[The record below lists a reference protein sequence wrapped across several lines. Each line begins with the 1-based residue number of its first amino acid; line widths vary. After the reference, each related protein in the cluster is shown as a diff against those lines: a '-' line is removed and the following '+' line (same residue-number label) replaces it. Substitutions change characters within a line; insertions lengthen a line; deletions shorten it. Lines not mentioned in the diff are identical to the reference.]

1 VQESEA
7 AAGVFGDAG
16 GFCLMRL
23 LIVDDNRELAEA
35 IADGFARRHVASDIA
50 VTAASAEHLFRTVEY
65 AAMVLDLG
73 LPDDDG
79 LSLLKRLRSAG
90 YAQPMM
96 ILTAR
101 NDPERRVEGLLAGAD
116 DYIVKPFL
124 FDELHARL
132 EAVLRRSSG
141 YFGRN
146 LELGDV
152 SLNTATRELSVGGA
166 MIQASLRETEL
177 LEILL
182 RRKEHLVPRR
192 MMEDQLFGAGDT
204 LGSNAVEVYVHR
216 VRRKL
221 ERHSAGVQ
229 IKTIRGVGYMLSA
242 AA

>member
-1 VQESEA
+1 
-7 AAGVFGDAG
+7 
-16 GFCLMRL
+16 MRL
-23 LIVDDNRELAEA
+23 LIVDDNGDLAQA
-35 IADGFARRHVASDIA
+35 IADGFARRHIASDIA
-50 VTAASAEHLFRTVEY
+50 TTAESAEHLFKTVDY

-79 LSLLKRLRSAG
+79 LNLVRRLRSAG
-90 YAQPMM
+90 HEQPLI

-101 NDPERRVEGLLAGAD
+101 NEPERRVEGLLAGAD
-116 DYIVKPFL
+116 DYIAKPFL

-132 EAVLRRSSG
+132 EAILRRSAT
-141 YFGRN
+141 YVGRQ
-146 LELGDV
+146 LELGDLA
-152 SLNTATRELSVGGA
+152 LNTSTRELSVGGA
-166 MIQASLRETEL
+166 MIEASLRETEL

-192 MMEDQLFGAGDT
+192 VMEDQLFGAGDA

-221 ERHSAGVQ
+221 EQHSASVQ
-229 IKTIRGVGYMLSA
+229 IKTVRGVGYMLMA

>member
-1 VQESEA
+1 
-7 AAGVFGDAG
+7 
-16 GFCLMRL
+16 MRL
-23 LIVDDNRELAEA
+23 LIVEDNRDLAQA
-35 IADGFARRHVASDIA
+35 IADGLARRHLASDIA
-50 VTAASAEHLFRTVEY
+50 ATAECAEHLFKTVSY

-79 LSLLKRLRSAG
+79 INLVKRLRSAG
-90 YAQPMM
+90 HLQPLI

-101 NDPERRVEGLLAGAD
+101 NEPERRVEGLLAGAD
-116 DYIVKPFL
+116 DYLTKPFL

-132 EAVLRRSSG
+132 EAIFRRSSG
-141 YFGRN
+141 YVGRS

-166 MIQASLRETEL
+166 MVEASLRETEL

-192 MMEDQLFGAGDT
+192 IMEDQLFGAGDT

-221 ERHSAGVQ
+221 ERHSAGVR
-229 IKTIRGVGYMLSA
+229 IKTVRGVGYMLMDA
-242 AA
+242 A

>member
-1 VQESEA
+1 
-7 AAGVFGDAG
+7 
-16 GFCLMRL
+16 MRL
-23 LIVDDNRELAEA
+23 LVVEDNRDLAQA

-50 VTAASAEHLFRTVEY
+50 GSAESAEHLFRTVDY
-65 AAMVLDLG
+65 TAMVLDLG
-73 LPDDDG
+73 LPDEDG
-79 LSLLKRLRSAG
+79 LSLLKRLRSTG
-90 YAQPMM
+90 NVQPII

-132 EAVLRRSSG
+132 EAILRRSFG
-141 YFGRN
+141 YSGRN
-146 LELGDV
+146 LELGDL
-152 SLNTATRELSVGGA
+152 SLNTSTRELSVGGA
-166 MIQASLRETEL
+166 MVEASLRETEL

-192 MMEDQLFGAGDT
+192 VMEDQLFGAGDA

-221 ERHSAGVQ
+221 EQHSASVQ
-229 IKTIRGVGYMLSA
+229 IKTVRGVGYMLMA
-242 AA
+242 AAA

>member
-1 VQESEA
+1 
-7 AAGVFGDAG
+7 
-16 GFCLMRL
+16 MRL
-23 LIVDDNRELAEA
+23 LIVDDNLELARA

-50 VTAASAEHLFRTVEY
+50 ATAATAEHLFRTIEY
-65 AAMVLDLG
+65 SAMVLDLG

-79 LSLLKRLRSAG
+79 LNLLKRLRNAG
-90 YAQPMM
+90 HAHPLL

-101 NDPERRVEGLLAGAD
+101 NEPERRIEGLLAGAD

-132 EAVLRRSSG
+132 EAILRRSSG

-146 LELGDV
+146 LELADV
-152 SLNTATRELSVGGA
+152 SLNTTTRELSVGGA
-166 MIQASLRETEL
+166 TIAASMRETEI

-192 MMEDQLFGAGDT
+192 IMEDQLFGAGDA

-216 VRRKL
+216 IRRKL
-221 ERHSAGVQ
+221 ERHSANVQ
-229 IKTIRGVGYMLSA
+229 IKTVRGLGYMLLA

>member
-1 VQESEA
+1 
-7 AAGVFGDAG
+7 
-16 GFCLMRL
+16 MRL
-23 LIVDDNRELAEA
+23 LIVDDNRDLAQA
-35 IADGFARRHVASDIA
+35 IADGFARRHIASDIA
-50 VTAASAEHLFRTVEY
+50 TTAESGEHLFKTVHY

-79 LSLLKRLRSAG
+79 LNLVRRLRSERHE
-90 YAQPMM
+90 QPLI

-101 NDPERRVEGLLAGAD
+101 NEPARRVEGLLAGAD
-116 DYIVKPFL
+116 DYIAKPFL

-132 EAVLRRSSG
+132 EAILRRSAT
-141 YFGRN
+141 YVGRR

-152 SLNTATRELSVGGA
+152 SLNTSTRELSVGGA
-166 MIQASLRETEL
+166 MIEASLRETEL

-192 MMEDQLFGAGDT
+192 VMEDQLFGAGDA

-221 ERHSAGVQ
+221 EQHSASVQ
-229 IKTIRGVGYMLSA
+229 IKTVRGVGYMLMA

>member
-1 VQESEA
+1 
-7 AAGVFGDAG
+7 
-16 GFCLMRL
+16 MRL
-23 LIVDDNRELAEA
+23 LIVEDNRDLAQA
-35 IADGFARRHVASDIA
+35 IVDGFARRHVGSDIA
-50 VTAASAEHLFRTVEY
+50 PTAEVAEHLFKTVDY
-65 AAMVLDLG
+65 AAMILDLG

-79 LSLLKRLRSAG
+79 LNLVKRLRSAG
-90 YAQPMM
+90 HGQPLI

-101 NDPERRVEGLLAGAD
+101 NDPQKRVEGLTAGAD
-116 DYIVKPFL
+116 DYITKPFL

-132 EAVLRRSSG
+132 EAILRRTHG
-141 YFGRN
+141 YVGRQ
-146 LELGDV
+146 LELADV
-152 SLNTATRELSVGGA
+152 RLNPSTREVSVRGA

-192 MMEDQLFGAGDT
+192 VMEDQLFGAGDA

-221 ERHSAGVQ
+221 ERHSAGVR
-229 IKTIRGVGYMLSA
+229 IETVRGVGYMLMA

>member
-1 VQESEA
+1 
-7 AAGVFGDAG
+7 
-16 GFCLMRL
+16 MRL
-23 LIVDDNRELAEA
+23 LIVEDNRELAQA
-35 IADGFARRHVASDIA
+35 IADGLARRHLASDIA
-50 VTAASAEHLFRTVEY
+50 TTAESAEHLFRTVNY

-79 LSLLKRLRSAG
+79 INLVRRLRSAG
-90 YAQPMM
+90 HLQPLI

-101 NDPERRVEGLLAGAD
+101 NEPERRVEGLLAGAD
-116 DYIVKPFL
+116 DYLAKPFL

-132 EAVLRRSSG
+132 EAIFRRSSG
-141 YFGRN
+141 YVGRN

-152 SLNTATRELSVGGA
+152 SLDTTTRELSVGGA
-166 MIQASLRETEL
+166 TIEASLRETEL

-192 MMEDQLFGAGDT
+192 IMEDQLFGAGDT

-221 ERHSAGVQ
+221 ERHAAGVR
-229 IKTIRGVGYMLSA
+229 IKTVRGVGYMLMGA
-242 AA
+242 A

>member
-1 VQESEA
+1 
-7 AAGVFGDAG
+7 
-16 GFCLMRL
+16 MRM
-23 LIVDDNRELAEA
+23 LIVDDNRELAQA
-35 IADGFARRHVASDIA
+35 IADGFARRHVACDIA
-50 VTAASAEHLFRTVEY
+50 RTAASGEHLFRTVEY
-65 AAMVLDLG
+65 AAMVLDLA

-79 LSLLKRLRSAG
+79 LNLLKRLRSAG
-90 YAQPMM
+90 YVQPML

-101 NDPERRVEGLLAGAD
+101 NEPEKRIEALLAGAD
-116 DYIVKPFL
+116 DYIAKPFL

-132 EAVLRRSSG
+132 HAILRRGSG
-141 YFGRN
+141 HFGRN
-146 LELGDV
+146 LELGDL
-152 SLNTATRELSVGGA
+152 SFDTATRELSVGGA
-166 MIQASLRETEL
+166 MIEASLRETEL

-192 MMEDQLFGAGDT
+192 VMEDQLFGAGDT

-221 ERHSAGVQ
+221 EHHSAGVR